1 MNVYEKYVKEWLTSL
16 IVKDMKMKAI
26 IRSLKKFFAC
36 LIDKKM
42 MTFAQYPQE
51 SGDWPSPLLVRQ

>member
-26 IRSLKKFFAC
+26 IRSLKKF
-36 LIDKKM
+36 
-42 MTFAQYPQE
+42 
-51 SGDWPSPLLVRQ
+51 LLV